1 MQKLDGT
8 TIKLNRGD
16 VLNLT
21 LSAKL
26 EDNTD
31 YTFQVGDKV
40 VFSVY
45 EKNKMSDKAV
55 LIKEINITESSQ
67 SVVIRLDSNETKI
80 DNLINKPVEYWYEIE
95 LNDEY
100 TIIGYDDAG
109 AKILM
114 LYPEGSKLND

>member
-55 LIKEINITESSQ
+55 LIKEINIAESSQ

-109 AKILM
+109 AKVLM